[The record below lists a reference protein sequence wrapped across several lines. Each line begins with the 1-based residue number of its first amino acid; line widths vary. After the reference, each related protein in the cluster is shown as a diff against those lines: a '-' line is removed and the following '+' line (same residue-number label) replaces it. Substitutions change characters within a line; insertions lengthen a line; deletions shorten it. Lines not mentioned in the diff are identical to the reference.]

1 MVVVVVVNSNSS
13 KLMKIL
19 VWQIISLIAA
29 IYISII
35 IKKKEKDGPSL
46 EQQKM
51 V

>member
-1 MVVVVVVNSNSS
+1 MVVVVVNSNSS

-35 IKKKEKDGPSL
+35 IKKKVKDGPSL

-51 V
+51 A